1 VLTEQLRQGVERL
14 DRWARV
20 LENGLLVIMLAAL
33 VLLGSTQILLRNVF
47 SSSLPWGD
55 EFVRLL
61 VLWLALLGA
70 IAASRDGRQIRID
83 LLSRVVP
90 AKFKWLPESLA
101 AAFTSVVCGMLAWQ
115 SWRFVQ
121 DSRAYEDLLLGNWP
135 AWLLQLILPVGFAAM
150 CYRYALRTITQL
162 MVRD

>member
-1 VLTEQLRQGVERL
+1 LTRQLRQGVERL
-14 DRWARV
+14 DRWTRA
-20 LENGLLVIMLAAL
+20 LENGLLVVMLAML

-47 SSSLPWGD
+47 SSSLSWGD

-70 IAASRDGRQIRID
+70 IAASRDGQQIRID
-83 LLSRVVP
+83 LLSRIVP
-90 AKFKWLPESLA
+90 ARLQWLPESLA
-101 AAFTSVVCGMLAWQ
+101 GAFTTVVCGMLAWQ

-121 DSRAYEDLLLGNWP
+121 DSKAYGDLLLGDWP
-135 AWLLQLILPVGFAAM
+135 AWIFQIILPVGFAVM

-162 MVRD
+162 VVRN